1 MKVEHSNTTCTFGAL
16 ADDLNKDVTSFSLSN
31 VTIAGDE
38 DDMMGMW
45 RVLRGHPTLE
55 EFSMKDVKFEDSE
68 VNISLLMNV
77 LFASC
82 SKLKRVKLD
91 NMPVP
96 IEAVLA
102 AKLCDTVEEIS
113 LSRDHF
119 SDEDAA
125 EIAKVLKEIPSIQK
139 VDFSGNDLSENG
151 CKSFEAL
158 LHLNKSI
165 QAISLEDNDQAH
177 PKPTSIMSNKSATAA

>member
-1 MKVEHSNTTCTFGAL
+1 MKVAHSDTSCTFGAL
-16 ADDLNKDVTSFSLSN
+16 ADDLSKDLVSFSLSN
-31 VTIAGDE
+31 VTITGNGD
-38 DDMMGMW
+38 DLYGMW

-55 EFSMKDVKFEDSE
+55 EFSMTNVKFEDIE
-68 VNISLLMNV
+68 ADISLLISV
-77 LFASC
+77 LFVSC
-82 SKLKRVKLD
+82 SCLKRVKLS
-91 NMPVP
+91 NVPVP

-102 AKLCDTVEEIS
+102 AKFCGTLEEIC

-119 SDEDAA
+119 SDDDAA
-125 EIAKVLKEIPSIQK
+125 EIAKVLKCIPSIQK

-165 QAISLEDNDQAH
+165 QTICLDDNDQTH
-177 PKPTSIMSNKSATAA
+177 PKPTSIIRNKSATAA